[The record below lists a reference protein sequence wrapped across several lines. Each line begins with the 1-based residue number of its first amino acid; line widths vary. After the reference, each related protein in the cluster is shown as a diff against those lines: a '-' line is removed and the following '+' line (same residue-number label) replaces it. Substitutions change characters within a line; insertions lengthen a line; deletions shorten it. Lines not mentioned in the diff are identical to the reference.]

1 MDNNDKRAI
10 LNAIDEA
17 ITTVAR
23 ERLLQ
28 LAGDMQSS
36 KSLTETAQK
45 IESSLH
51 SLTRLQSK
59 SIPDYDDWDAL
70 FYLTW
75 YQPRQINLAYS
86 VLTGIRSNLEF
97 ANKPL
102 WIRDVSPIENGK
114 FYFIDF
120 GCGCLATMFAVSIAA
135 ADSIAYGNRVSR
147 IVIECIDNSS
157 AMIDLGEKTW
167 GRFVSFMKEMYPK
180 HPICR
185 IFDGLIRY
193 NTHTEVNL
201 YDLETL
207 PENTPCYLT
216 AFHCAYEDN
225 LDQIRSDLGSLVV
238 QYNPDGVVLT
248 TQAFK
253 NESRILRHCLP
264 PTALGGYKEKLIHDH
279 VKTQFEGALG
289 RVTDWR
295 INLLGILSQSKEE
308 ISLSCDYGL
317 IQNYLTNAV
326 EWNYNNVAYHLYS
339 SDKNLKIDNRNDD
352 LDIEYSEFL
361 RYRERNWWLFDEY

>member
-1 MDNNDKRAI
+1 MLDNNDKRAI

-23 ERLLQ
+23 ERFLQ
-28 LAGDMQSS
+28 LAGDMQSPNL
-36 KSLTETAQK
+36 LTETAQK
-45 IESSLH
+45 VESSLY
-51 SLTRLQSK
+51 SLARLQSK
-59 SIPDYDDWDAL
+59 SIPEYDDWDAL

-75 YQPRQINLAYS
+75 YQPRQINLVYS
-86 VLTGIRSNLEF
+86 VLTGISTNLEF
-97 ANKPL
+97 ENKPL

-120 GCGCLATMFAVSIAA
+120 GCGCLATMFAVSVAA

-157 AMIDLGEKTW
+157 AMVELGEKTW

-185 IFDGLIRY
+185 IFDGLLIRY
-193 NTHTEVNL
+193 NTHTEVDL
-201 YDLETL
+201 YDLESL
-207 PENTPCYLT
+207 SENTPCYLT

-225 LDQIRSDLGSLVV
+225 IDQIRSDLGSLVE

-253 NESRILRHCLP
+253 NESRILSDCLP
-264 PTALGGYKEKLIHDH
+264 STALSGYIEKPIHDH
-279 VKTQFEGALG
+279 VKPQFGGSLG
-289 RVTDWR
+289 RVTEWR
-295 INLLGILSQSKEE
+295 RNLLGMLSQSKEE
-308 ISLSCDYGL
+308 DSYSFNFGL
-317 IQNYLTNAV
+317 LQ
-326 EWNYNNVAYHLYS
+326 S
-339 SDKNLKIDNRNDD
+339 
-352 LDIEYSEFL
+352 
-361 RYRERNWWLFDEY
+361 